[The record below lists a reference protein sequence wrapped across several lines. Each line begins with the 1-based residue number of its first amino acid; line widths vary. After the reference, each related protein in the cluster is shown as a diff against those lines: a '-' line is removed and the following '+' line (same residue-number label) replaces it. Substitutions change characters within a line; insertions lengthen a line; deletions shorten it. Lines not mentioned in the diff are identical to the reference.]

1 MKIRKKDR
9 KINVD
14 KIFID
19 NGKIGLVINGQYMEI
34 LTTYIYVNDI
44 FEQLMTSLD
53 LLYNDIDSYK
63 LI

>member
-14 KIFID
+14 NIFID